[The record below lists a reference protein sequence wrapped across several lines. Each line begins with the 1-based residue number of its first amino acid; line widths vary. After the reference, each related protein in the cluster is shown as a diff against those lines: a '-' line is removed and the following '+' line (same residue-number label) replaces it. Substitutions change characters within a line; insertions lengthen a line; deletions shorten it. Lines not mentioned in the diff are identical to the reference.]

1 MSRSHG
7 MRVLI
12 CSMSCAVLA
21 LIVGLII
28 ALRQPAEPVLARPV
42 PAGGGRPPP
51 RVPVEMSGSPAG
63 ARPVAQE
70 TAPAAGIPPGPPSP
84 TRARDRLLDHLHRSG
99 RRAEPWMDRVGGVL
113 AAWRDLAPQL
123 VARITMGPVDCYRDG
138 CSVELSCVDRVV
150 FNELNESLPATQ
162 AFLDFPGWRHRIGTV
177 TRADGSVVS
186 TWFFMRPDGPV
197 ASKE

>member
-1 MSRSHG
+1 

-21 LIVGLII
+21 LILGLIV
-28 ALRQPAEPVLARPV
+28 ALREPTEPVSTKPV
-42 PAGGGRPPP
+42 PAGGGRSAP
-51 RVPVEMSGSPAG
+51 RVPVEMPGSPAG
-63 ARPVAQE
+63 THPVAQE
-70 TAPAAGIPPGPPSP
+70 TAPAAGTRPGPPSP
-84 TRARDRLLDHLHRSG
+84 TQARDRLLDHLRRSG

-123 VARITMGPVDCYRDG
+123 VARVTVGPVECYRDG
-138 CSVELSCVDRVV
+138 CSVELSCTDRAA
-150 FNELNESLPATQ
+150 FNELNESLPVTQ
-162 AFLDFPGWRHRIGTV
+162 AFLDFPGWRHRIGAV

>member
-1 MSRSHG
+1 

-21 LIVGLII
+21 LIVGLITT
-28 ALRQPAEPVLARPV
+28 LRQPAEPVPAAPV
-42 PAGGGRPPP
+42 PAGGGRAAP
-51 RVPVEMSGSPAG
+51 RVPVEMPAASPAS
-63 ARPVAQE
+63 APPVAQG
-70 TAPAAGIPPGPPSP
+70 APPAAEIPRPPSP
-84 TRARDRLLDHLHRSG
+84 TQARDRLVDRLRRSG

-113 AAWRDLAPQL
+113 AAWRGVAPQL
-123 VARITMGPVDCYRDG
+123 VARVTVGPVDCYRDG
-138 CSVELSCVDRVV
+138 CSVELSCADRAA
-150 FNELNESLPATQ
+150 FDELDESLPATQ
-162 AFLDFPGWRHRIGTV
+162 AFLEFPGWRHRIGVV